1 MKIGIVGAG
10 ATGLATAY
18 YLNKKNHEITIF
30 EQAPF
35 VGGQASTF
43 ETIAGKLER
52 GYHHLFTSDTFILN
66 LIEDIGLSNQM
77 AWNNSK
83 VGNFADG
90 SIYNFATPIDLLKY
104 KPMPIIDRL
113 RVGLITLY
121 LQRLKDWKHL
131 ENITAVDWL
140 SSKVGKKAYDA
151 FWKPMLIGKFGSE
164 YFDTISMAWIWGKFH
179 TRFASRKNTF
189 SKEQLGYPICTF
201 GEIFEILTKMLEKSG
216 NKINLSKTVR
226 QISIENDKVTGL
238 FYENTPPQ
246 WTSPSKINDES
257 FFEEKIS
264 SKSKKNDWIHEDFD
278 KIIVTAPSNIFSRLL
293 PIEYDKYAAD
303 LNKIN
308 YLSAVVQILVLNKK
322 FSDIYWMNITDESI
336 PFVGLIEQT
345 NLLPPKY
352 YKNKHV
358 LYLANYL
365 SKDNPMYSM
374 DSKELLDLYIPH
386 LQKINPFFNETWI
399 EEAYYQKIEGAQPII
414 TIDYSKI
421 IPEHST
427 PIKGLLLANT
437 SQIYPEDRGTNFSVA
452 LAKKIDSIL
461 D

>member
-1 MKIGIVGAG
+1 MKIGIIGAG

-18 YLNKKNHEITIF
+18 YLNKKGYEITIF

-52 GYHHLFTSDTFILN
+52 GYHHLFTSDAFILN
-66 LIEDIGLSNQM
+66 LIEDIGLADQM

-83 VGNFADG
+83 VGNFADR
-90 SIYNFATPIDLLKY
+90 SIYDFATPIDLLKY

-121 LQRLKDWKHL
+121 LQRLKNWKHL

-201 GEIFEILTKMLEKSG
+201 GEIFEILTKMLEESG

-246 WTSPSKINDES
+246 WTSPSKINDAS

-293 PIEYDKYAAD
+293 PMEYDKYVVD

-308 YLSAVVQILVLNKK
+308 YLSAVVVILVLNKK

-358 LYLANYL
+358 LYIANYV
-365 SKDNPMYSM
+365 SNDNPIYNM
-374 DSKELLDLYIPH
+374 DSKDLLDSYIPH
-386 LQKINPFFNETWI
+386 IKKINPSFNNTWI
-399 EEAYYQKIEGAQPII
+399 EEAYHQKIEGAQPII
-414 TIDYSKI
+414 TTDYSKI
-421 IPEHST
+421 IPAHKT
-427 PIKGLLLANT
+427 PINGLYLANT
-437 SQIYPEDRGTNFSVA
+437 SQIYPEDRGTNYSIK
-452 LAKKIDSIL
+452 LAKQIVSII
-461 D
+461 